1 MVVVHPAFLIVT
13 SELATSFKT
22 ILSLE
27 LLEMAGKIDRI
38 YDALIGGAERGLEDD
53 ALYRHVL
60 AECPK
65 ASSKRIVKAS
75 LLALTDPGVKD
86 AQILKVVYALAI
98 RHRLDPVTDNDFEP
112 VEEPTADKALVKKRK
127 PVKA

>member
-1 MVVVHPAFLIVT
+1 
-13 SELATSFKT
+13 
-22 ILSLE
+22 
-27 LLEMAGKIDRI
+27 MAGKIDRI
-38 YDALIGGAERGLEDD
+38 YDALIGGAERGLVDD

-98 RHRLDPVTDNDFEP
+98 RHRLDPVMDNDFEP

-127 PVKA
+127 RVKA